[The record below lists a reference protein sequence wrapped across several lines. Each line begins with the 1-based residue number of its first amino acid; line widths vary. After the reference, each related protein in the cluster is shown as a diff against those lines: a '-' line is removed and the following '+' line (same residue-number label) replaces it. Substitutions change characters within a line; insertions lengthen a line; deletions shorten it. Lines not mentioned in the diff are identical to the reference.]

1 MVNLYYYYYYYFVI
15 NFFFFPSISVLISIA
30 LNDAAVIAVLLR
42 SQVPL
47 QCTHGFTSQKKK
59 KKKKKNLAFVIPL
72 FPRKHI
78 SKFSCY
84 LL

>member
-1 MVNLYYYYYYYFVI
+1 MVNLYYYYYYYFFI
-15 NFFFFPSISVLISIA
+15 NFFFSLYIGSNLHCIERRCCYCRPPPVSGTIA
-30 LNDAAVIAVLLR
+30 MYAWVYL
-42 SQVPL
+42 P
-47 QCTHGFTSQKKK
+47 